1 MVYEKKHLMG
11 GKLLVLYIRN
21 VGHLGPKSRHFSAI
35 PNYVG
40 HDCFIYMH
48 SRNYGDMHSL
58 ELNITRV
65 ESSPVMSAT
74 RLIAT
79 DARNYRKYIPATG
92 SAQASQAIN
101 NIKRNVLFSC
111 LSCWR

>member
-1 MVYEKKHLMG
+1 MVYEKKHVMG
-11 GKLLVLYIRN
+11 GKLPVLYIGN

-35 PNYVG
+35 PDYVG
-40 HDCFIYMH
+40 HDCLIYMH

-58 ELNITRV
+58 ELTITRV

-74 RLIAT
+74 RLFAT
-79 DARNYRKYIPATG
+79 DARNYRKYPPATG
-92 SAQASQAIN
+92 SAQASRAIN
-101 NIKRNVLFSC
+101 NIKRNLLFSC